1 MSIAPVWITCPSPAV
16 TAASYRH
23 GPRVWTSLAS
33 STAKSR
39 TPITALVFPSET
51 RMESR
56 SSSSRRRNNNGT
68 SVAISML
75 TTPRRV
81 DRVENSTPTAG
92 SGWAGP
98 DPLPCADPPVIC
110 GGCPVTYVTG
120 GTCRRWVIPRPG
132 DKRAGQGLSI
142 RFGQA
147 GSPTANELRHRLSP
161 THWPQLNT
169 AYRTNETSS
178 PQIRGVTAYTGI
190 VPNPL
195 RGNPR

>member
-1 MSIAPVWITCPSPAV
+1 MGHASGRAWHPA
-16 TAASYRH
+16 
-23 GPRVWTSLAS
+23 
-33 STAKSR
+33 
-39 TPITALVFPSET
+39 
-51 RMESR
+51 
-56 SSSSRRRNNNGT
+56 RRNQGRQLRLWCFLPRPGWNRARVVRAAGVT
-68 SVAISML
+68 TTAQASPISML